1 MLVTSYPVPCDWS
14 KPETDE
20 AARTESEGERPNSQL
35 CSTII
40 CSQLINIETT
50 LSETFTPNTKNPPD
64 NNSSDYFSQH
74 FENVIESVP
83 TPTNSVSSSRS
94 SIGHRDINYEE
105 FSANG
110 NVNTG

>member
-14 KPETDE
+14 KPETEEVVQAE
-20 AARTESEGERPNSQL
+20 AEGERPDMGSQL

-50 LSETFTPNTKNPPD
+50 LSETFTPNTNHPPD
-64 NNSSDYFSQH
+64 SNSSDYFSQH

-83 TPTNSVSSSRS
+83 TT
-94 SIGHRDINYEE
+94 SISPGRDGGHQDNQHLSQAAPLRYL
-105 FSANG
+105 
-110 NVNTG
+110 

>member
-20 AARTESEGERPNSQL
+20 AARAESEGERPNSQL

-64 NNSSDYFSQH
+64 SNSSDYFSQH
-74 FENVIESVP
+74 FENVTDSVP
-83 TPTNSVSSSRS
+83 TT
-94 SIGHRDINYEE
+94 SISPGRDRGHQDNQHLSQAGPLRYL
-105 FSANG
+105 
-110 NVNTG
+110 